1 MSDEKLVDG
10 FGEVEKDAIGEIM
23 NITMG
28 SAATAVSNM
37 LSAKVWITTPTVTVV
52 SAKDLSFPELEPSIM
67 VKIKY
72 IQGVEGQNVLVLKQ
86 NDVQLI
92 LDQLM
97 GLPLEVTDDFKFDE
111 MNISAVCEVMNQMM
125 GASATALSEI
135 IDTTIDI
142 STPEAIVQDN
152 GTTVSSLYDLSEN
165 DNVVSIKFNLTI
177 DGVINSEFISILSID
192 LAKEMA
198 NKMMAGYGG
207 SLEDTAKPAE
217 PAPAPQ
223 PAAPAPAPAPAS
235 APAADPS
242 ASSSG
247 GTLSQNEIEALING
261 SAASAPSANST
272 PAAGTAAP
280 DMNMGMQMPGNMP
293 NNAMPNN
300 AMPNNM
306 GMQNNGMMPN
316 NAMPNQPMQNMGMP
330 NQQMQGNMMGMQG
343 SNMPN
348 NMGMQQYGYDPNM
361 QQNSPYG
368 MYPQQMN
375 GQMQPNM
382 YGQSYGQPYG
392 QQYNQPYSQPAV
404 NIQPVKLQNFES
416 NEKSNL
422 TQEQNNN
429 LNLLMGVPLNVSVEI
444 GSTTKK
450 VKEILE
456 FSQGTIIEL
465 ERQAG
470 APVDIIVNG
479 NLIAKGD
486 VVVIDDNF
494 AVRIT
499 EIIKSKFLDNL
510 GKE

>member
-177 DGVINSEFISILSID
+177 DGVINSEFISVLSLD

-198 NKMMAGYGG
+198 KKMMAGYGG
-207 SLEDTAKPAE
+207 VLEDTAKPAE

-223 PAAPAPAPAPAS
+223 PAAPA
-235 APAADPS
+235 ADPS
-242 ASSSG
+242 ASSAG
-247 GTLSQNEIEALING
+247 GTLSQAEIEALING
-261 SAASAPSANST
+261 SAAAAPSANST

-300 AMPNNM
+300 TMSNNM

-316 NAMPNQPMQNMGMP
+316 NAMPNQPMQNMSMP

-343 SNMPN
+343 SNMPGNMPN

-382 YGQSYGQPYG
+382 YGQPYG

>member
-177 DGVINSEFISILSID
+177 DGVINSEFISVLSLD

-198 NKMMAGYGG
+198 KKMMAGYGG
-207 SLEDTAKPAE
+207 VLEDTAKPAE

-223 PAAPAPAPAPAS
+223 PAAPA
-235 APAADPS
+235 ADPS
-242 ASSSG
+242 ASSAG
-247 GTLSQNEIEALING
+247 GTLSQAEIEALING
-261 SAASAPSANST
+261 SAAVAPSANST

-300 AMPNNM
+300 TMSNNM

-316 NAMPNQPMQNMGMP
+316 NAMPNQPMQNMSMP
-330 NQQMQGNMMGMQG
+330 NQQMQGNMMGMQSSNMPG
-343 SNMPN
+343 NMPN

-382 YGQSYGQPYG
+382 YGQPYG